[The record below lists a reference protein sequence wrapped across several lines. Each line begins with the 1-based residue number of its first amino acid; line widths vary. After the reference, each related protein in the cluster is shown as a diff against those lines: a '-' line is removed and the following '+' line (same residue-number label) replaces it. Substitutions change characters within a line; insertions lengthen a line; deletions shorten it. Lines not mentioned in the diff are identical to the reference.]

1 VDPAARTCCDPAVQ
15 PKPLLIFAA
24 MALLLLIAAWI
35 FRERV
40 WRRPRAFALA
50 GVVAVALVLVLRRV
64 GWAELLVVVAVM
76 LLPVLLIPPPR
87 PRPRRPGRG

>member
-1 VDPAARTCCDPAVQ
+1 VDPDAPTCCDPAVQ
-15 PKPLLIFAA
+15 PKPLLTFAA
-24 MALLLLIAAWI
+24 LALLLLIAGWI

-50 GVVAVALVLVLRRV
+50 AVVAVGLLMVLRRV

-76 LLPVLLIPPPR
+76 LLPVLLIPPPK